1 MDHLSLCGIGVNNNI
16 SERGT
21 IRKDEEV
28 SLDFGT
34 S

>member
-1 MDHLSLCGIGVNNNI
+1 MDHISLCGIGVNNNI

-21 IRKDEEV
+21 IGKDEEV
-28 SLDFGT
+28 SLHLGT